1 MTSVNPTTTT
11 PAVLPQAGPLLRYRV
26 LAYATGV
33 FLLLLTAHVL
43 IQWQQSAS
51 QGIGFTEAK
60 GLGAWL
66 PGGEHWV
73 PMVHGYL
80 YLAYVV
86 VAVDLWLR
94 TRLPVVKT
102 ALVVLAGTVP
112 FMSFV
117 AERWVRAHVVVAGA
131 SDAGAPDGGASGP
144 GASVGSAA

>member
-1 MTSVNPTTTT
+1 
-11 PAVLPQAGPLLRYRV
+11 VLVQL
-26 LAYATGV
+26 
-33 FLLLLTAHVL
+33 
-43 IQWQQSAS
+43 QQSSS

-60 GLGAWL
+60 GLGTWL
-66 PGGEHWV
+66 PGGEPWV

-94 TRLPVVKT
+94 TRLPVAKT

-117 AERWVRAHVVVAGA
+117 AERWVRAHVVVA
-131 SDAGAPDGGASGP
+131 DAP
-144 GASVGSAA
+144 GSAASVGSAA